1 MTARIYQPAKTAM
14 QSGRAKTHRWVLDFE
29 PESVRGIE
37 PLMGWTSSADMNGQV
52 RMYFDSREDAEAF
65 AKKHEIPYTIVEPAI
80 RKPKSHSYSD
90 NFKYNRVGSWTH

>member
-1 MTARIYQPAKTAM
+1 
-14 QSGRAKTHRWVLDFE
+14 
-29 PESVRGIE
+29 
-37 PLMGWTSSADMNGQV
+37 MNGQV